1 MAALVM
7 ATAVCTAA
15 TAHAQGKDAKKADKA
30 TKDPASDKPKTDKP
44 KTEKSKADKL
54 KESTLFKS
62 ISPLSITMIA
72 NFKALRREKQD
83 GAPNRP
89 ATITYVDSAGKTV
102 SIPLRVR
109 TRGIWRLANCDFPPL
124 RLNFANKTSK
134 NTIFDD
140 LDEPK
145 LVSFCKRGP
154 SAEPYVL
161 QELQLYRAYRLLTPY
176 SHETRLLKIAY
187 VDSASGAT
195 EMTRYAFMVEDP
207 ARMAERNGG
216 QILDRKGALPEDLD
230 PAPTALAFLYLYF
243 VGNTDFS
250 FNGLHNGELLTFPG
264 GRTLPI
270 AYDFD
275 FAGAINAPYA
285 APPPSLRI
293 RNVRDRQFRGY
304 CSLKG
309 DYPAAIALFESKKAE
324 IYALY
329 SDEIG
334 LLMDKRTVK
343 ETLDYFDDFYSAVK
357 TPKDVQRNLLSDCTE
372 RS

>member
-1 MAALVM
+1 MAALVIG
-7 ATAVCTAA
+7 AA
-15 TAHAQGKDAKKADKA
+15 LSTTAHAQAKDTKKAEKTPKAEKAKKDS
-30 TKDPASDKPKTDKP
+30 ASSKPKSDRP
-44 KTEKSKADKL
+44 KVSK
-54 KESTLFKS
+54 LFTS
-62 ISPLSITMIA
+62 ETPLSVTLTA
-72 NFKALRREKQD
+72 NFKALKREKQD

-89 ATITYVDSAGKTV
+89 ATITYVDSAGRTV
-102 SIPLRVR
+102 SVPLRVR

-124 RLNFANKTSK
+124 RLNFANKTAK
-134 NTIFDD
+134 NSLFED

-154 SAEPYVL
+154 SAEQYVL
-161 QELQLYRAYRLLTPY
+161 QELQLYRAYRLLTNY
-176 SHETRLLKIAY
+176 SHATRLLRIAY
-187 VDSASGAT
+187 VDSASGQT
-195 EMTRYAFMVEDP
+195 EMTRYAFIVEDP
-207 ARMAERNGG
+207 ARMAARLGG
-216 QILDRKGALPEDLD
+216 SILDRKGAMPDDLE
-230 PAPTALAFLYLYF
+230 PAPTAVAFMFLYM

-250 FNGLHNGELLTFPG
+250 FSGLHNGELLTFPG

-285 APPPSLRI
+285 SPPPSLRI

-309 DYPAAIALFESKKAE
+309 EYPATVAHFESKKAT

-334 LLMDKRTVK
+334 ALIDKRTVR
-343 ETLDYFDDFYSAVK
+343 ETLEYFDEFYADVK
-357 TPKDVQRNLLSDCTE
+357 TPKDLQRNLLSDCTD